1 MVSERNRILLL
12 ISSIVLFFPFAL
24 SAIQNTQLVD
34 SLIMYGRED
43 IELGHYDNAID
54 FFLHALDLAQN
65 IEDKSRL
72 MDINKLLSETYEK
85 RGDYRSANIYLRKL
99 QNIQDSQFL
108 LQLEKIHF
116 YEQDNVRPIKHQTY
130 IEKLEIAKKNQL
142 IISLILLFVI
152 LFISF
157 IIIILKDKHSK
168 KRMQLIIDEQI
179 HSLREKNLQLD
190 KEMKEKGISEEKFK
204 TIFNSATDSIIIYD
218 INDYSIIDFNDRS
231 CELYGYTRE
240 EFKNLSVEDLSA
252 PSMASR
258 DPSEAKIYLEKLLN
272 GEVVFIEWEAKKKS
286 GEIFWHDLRAKIS
299 LIDNEKRI
307 LVFARD
313 ITERKKA
320 EMELKESQERYKQLI
335 DNSPSLIL
343 EVDAETFEIINCNPA
358 MAKSFGITVN
368 KIIGKDIRE
377 LLPDEIFKSRIAIA
391 RKALEENRTIVYED
405 YNKGRFF
412 YSTFIPLVSSN
423 RTTLQIVAYDI
434 TDRKQAEMELK
445 ESETLLQSLI
455 YNLPLDFYARDRNGK
470 MFMQSARSIEK
481 WGDQTGMTVDV
492 IKVEDSIKKKWR
504 KWFSSALLDKIVKDE
519 YQIHVDNALHYMRVL
534 LAPIKKDNEIIGI
547 LGVDIDITE
556 IKKNEK
562 KLLLLK
568 DDLESIV
575 ETEIE
580 KRKNQY
586 ELLIQK
592 SKLESIGQL
601 AAGIAHEINQPIGL
615 ISLGLDNIS
624 ERLKSGSEVSEE
636 YIKEKI
642 DKIFK
647 YIERVHQI
655 IDHINTFSRDQKDI
669 IFDEVNINNVIEQ
682 ALYMIRMQYEDH
694 DIHFDL
700 HFGNLLPSILGN
712 SYKIEQVI
720 LNLLSNSYDGL
731 ETKSKDNIELHKTI
745 TIKTFQ
751 NGKYVYL
758 EFTDNGI
765 GMSSK
770 EMENI
775 FNPFY
780 TTKDPDKGTGLG
792 LSISYGILQEMNAE
806 ISVKSKPNKFTTFTI
821 KFQSC

>member
-1 MVSERNRILLL
+1 MTTKTNKILLL
-12 ISSIVLFFPFAL
+12 VCSISLFFPLAL
-24 SAIQNTQLVD
+24 PAVQNAQLID
-34 SLIMYGRED
+34 SLIVSGREHFKEGRSD
-43 IELGHYDNAID
+43 HATSVLLRAYELAEVIQDNDQLQSIGR
-54 FFLHALDLAQN
+54 LLAE
-65 IEDKSRL
+65 I
-72 MDINKLLSETYEK
+72 YEK
-85 RGDYRSANIYLRKL
+85 QGDYKSANIYLRKL

-116 YEQDNVRPIKHQTY
+116 YEQDDVRPLKHQTY

-142 IISLILLFVI
+142 ILSFIFLFAI

-157 IIIILKDKHSK
+157 IIIILKDRHSK

-190 KEMKEKGISEEKFK
+190 KEMKEKGISEEKFR
-204 TIFNSATDSIIIYD
+204 TIFNSATDSIIIHD
-218 INDYSIIDFNDRS
+218 IKDFSIIDFNDRA

-240 EFKNLSVEDLSA
+240 EFKQLTIENLSS
-252 PSMASR
+252 PSMFSI
-258 DPSEAKIYLEKLLN
+258 DSPEAKLYEEKMLN

-286 GEIFWHDLRAKIS
+286 GEIFWQGIQAKIS
-299 LIDNEKRI
+299 LIDGEKRMLI
-307 LVFARD
+307 FARD

-358 MAKSFGITVN
+358 MAKSFDITVN

-377 LLPDEIFKSRIAIA
+377 LLPEKIFKSRMAIV
-391 RKALEENRTIVYED
+391 RKALEENKTIVYED
-405 YNKGRFF
+405 YNKERFF
-412 YSTFIPLVSSN
+412 YNTFIPSVSSN
-423 RTTLQIVAYDI
+423 RTTVQIVAYDI
-434 TDRKQAEMELK
+434 TERKRAEMEIK
-445 ESETLLQSLI
+445 ESEALLQALI
-455 YNLPLDFYARDRNGK
+455 YNLPIDFYASDKKGK
-470 MFMQSARSIEK
+470 VFMQSARSIES
-481 WGDQTGMTVDV
+481 WGDQTG
-492 IKVEDSIKKKWR
+492 KS
-504 KWFSSALLDKIVKDE
+504 VKD
-519 YQIHVDNALHYMRVL
+519 IAVDDHQKKTWEKWSENAFKGKLVEEEFQLILDDKTRYFRAVI
-534 LAPIKKDNEIIGI
+534 APIKMDNEIIGI
-547 LGVDIDITE
+547 VGVDIDVTE
-556 IKKNEK
+556 IKENEK

-601 AAGIAHEINQPIGL
+601 AAGIAHEVNQPIGL
-615 ISLGLDNIS
+615 IALGLDNIS
-624 ERLKSGSEVSEE
+624 ERLKSGSGVSEE

-655 IDHINTFSRDQKDI
+655 IDHINTFSRDQKEI

-682 ALYMIRMQYEDH
+682 SLYMIKIQYEGH

-700 HFGNLLPSILGN
+700 HFDNLLPSILGN

-720 LNLLSNSYDGL
+720 LNLLSNSFDAL
-731 ETKSKDNIELHKTI
+731 ETKSIDNIEFQKTI
-745 TIKTFQ
+745 TIKTYKS
-751 NGKYVYL
+751 GKYVYL
-758 EFTDNGI
+758 EFTDNGV
-765 GMSSK
+765 GMSAK
-770 EMENI
+770 EIENI
-775 FNPFY
+775 FDPFY
-780 TTKDPDKGTGLG
+780 TTKGPDKGTGLG
-792 LSISYGILQEMNAE
+792 LSISYGILQEMDAE